1 MAQVCSE
8 TAAGYGLHVAE
19 GHVAKTGQQRLER
32 PVKLRLA
39 RGGERRHRAAVKT
52 HVETQYLVAAF
63 PVFFIR
69 ILSGEFERRFDG
81 FRAAVAEKRLIA
93 EREPVEPFRQLDL
106 GLDMVEIR
114 DVDQL
119 SGLFPDGGHHARM
132 AMSEVTDGQ
141 AGYEIEIFFSVRI
154 PDTASLATDQS
165 DGVTPV
171 GGGDVLFSVRD
182 QCGIVHAFPQKE
194 AI

>member
-1 MAQVCSE
+1 MVRPWKLMSKLSISWRPSPYFLYEYFLASLSAAS
-8 TAAGYGLHVAE
+8 TASVPLLQKNALSPKE
-19 GHVAKTGQQRLER
+19 SRLS
-32 PVKLRLA
+32 LFA
-39 RGGERRHRAAVKT
+39 NSIWGS
-52 HVETQYLVAAF
+52 
-63 PVFFIR
+63 I
-69 ILSGEFERRFDG
+69 
-81 FRAAVAEKRLIA
+81 
-93 EREPVEPFRQLDL
+93 
-106 GLDMVEIR
+106 MVEVR

-132 AMSEVTDGQ
+132 AMSEVADGQ

-182 QCGIVHAFPQKE
+182 QCGIVHAFPQKRSYLTICVPTPSFVNTSSKT
-194 AI
+194 A